1 MKIGGLVVAGMMF
14 LLPGGLLQGMGM
26 PGQGMLLRGAGV
38 TLRGTGL
45 PLQGAGVTLRGTGMP
60 LRGTRM
66 PVQGAG
72 LPVLETG
79 SARPMPAAWI
89 DKDTRHIVMRLSD
102 LGLGGSN
109 ASFYFHNNPFVGNK
123 MVFYHSEGKNK
134 QIYTMDLATR
144 RTVQVTHMSSPMNGE
159 IVGRS
164 SGRVFYQIKDS
175 VFYSRVDNGET
186 RLVFVFPSDFKGSVT
201 TLNANETLLAGVQSG
216 DEEKEILRQY
226 PEKHDF
232 FNRIYDAHIP
242 HTLFIIDLRTGELR
256 KIHRENTWIGHVQFS
271 PTDTA
276 LLMFCHEGPW
286 QKVDRIWTI
295 DVATGKVRLMHKR
308 TVENEIAGHEF
319 FGPEGDTIW
328 FDWQIPKG
336 QTFFL
341 GGVDVRTG
349 KERKY
354 AMTRDEWS
362 IHFTVSPDGK
372 LFAGDGGDSGQVAK
386 AKNGRWIYLFHR
398 EGDRLV
404 SEKLVNMKGQ
414 YYKLEPNV
422 HFSPDGRWVIFRG
435 NFEGREEIYAVGTV
449 AGGSADA
456 GGVGGWPA
464 ITATARPWTRW
475 WWMGSA
481 VNKKDLTENMEKYK
495 AVGLGGL
502 ELTPIYGVKGYEAQ
516 FIPYLSPA
524 WMDMLQHTLKE
535 AGRLGLGLDMAN
547 GTGWPFGGG
556 PLIDG
561 RYACK
566 DFVYKTWSLKGGE
579 TLKDTVQYIQEPLV
593 HSDGGVKVDID
604 ELVEPVYANKD
615 LQRLALFQVRWARAL
630 PLQALMAYSSDG
642 KVVDLTG
649 KVDATGRLRWT
660 APAGAWTLYGI
671 FQGWH
676 GKMVERAAPGGEGNV
691 IDHFSRAA
699 LMRYLSRFDS
709 AFAGRDS
716 NDGPSDNGPAARL
729 KGLRAF
735 FNDSYEVDDARGQ
748 SNWTPGFFEI
758 FRRRRRYDLREHL
771 PELLGGTGRPG
782 GMLLR
787 GAGGH
792 GGPMTDGQVAKE
804 NRVLCDYRET
814 ISELLLDEFTRGW
827 GDWAH
832 GKGAVIRNQAHGSP
846 ANILDLY
853 AASDIPETEGAD
865 ILRYK
870 FATSAA
876 HVMGKPLVSSESVT
890 WLNEHFLSS
899 LADVKKALDLY
910 WLGGVN
916 HIFYHGTGYSPSS
929 DPWPG
934 WLFYAAV
941 HFTPNDPCW
950 QDFAALNEYVARCQ
964 SFLQRGEADNDVLL
978 YCPVYDSW
986 MEPGRELLKHFDK
999 MEANFEGTGFAAC
1012 AGEMVK
1018 RGFAFD
1024 YISDRQVQG
1033 LAIGETVAGQKSGI
1047 RAPGG
1052 GMYRTVVLPDSRY
1065 ISLGAFKKLM
1075 ELAEGGAQILIYKT
1089 MPGDVPG
1096 WAAWE
1101 ARRDTL
1107 HGWMERLH
1115 FSTISGGIQRAD
1127 IGKGAFIKG
1136 NDLEELLRYAK
1147 IRREVMVDD
1156 SLDVLRR
1163 LEGEGRCYFIVN
1175 RSSRRWE
1182 GWTVLADSLK
1192 DAVLFDPMRGVSGLA
1207 RVRGSREIY
1216 LQLMPGESVI
1226 VQTYPEKVGAGT
1238 DPGAGAGADLGTGA
1252 EARTDAGAGALFP
1265 YYHTVGEAVALNGE
1279 WGIEFISGGP
1289 VLPSSAKLRTLDS
1302 WTKLGEDAARFSGT
1316 AKYTLHFSRPVLP
1329 EGADGW
1335 MLDLGKVGRTA
1346 RVSLNGHAL
1355 GTLIGPYY
1363 RVMAPVA
1370 VMASPAAAGDSNVLE
1385 VMVSNGM
1392 VNRIEDMDRRGVVWK
1407 KFYNYNFPAH
1417 VRENRGA
1424 DGLFSAAEWKPEE
1437 SGLLGPV
1444 RLTAVGLRGI
1454 SNEET
1459 GADTVKDST
1468 WTQKVGARPYA
1479 FSKKQFFVNNYG
1491 AAKDGKTLAT
1501 RAIQAAIDDCAA
1513 KGGGVVV
1520 FKPGS
1525 YLSGS
1530 LFLREGVEL
1539 RIDKNV
1545 TLKGSQHFE
1554 DYPLIDTRIAGI
1566 EMKWPA
1572 ALLNIIGVRHAAIT
1586 GEGLVDA
1593 QGKFCWDK
1601 YWAMRK
1607 VYDPKG
1613 LRWIV
1618 DYDVQRI
1625 RTVLIQRSSDI
1636 VVKGIHCQDAGF
1648 WTVQVLYS
1656 SHVTVDGIVVRNNEH
1671 GHGPSTDGVDID
1683 SSTWVLVENC
1693 DIDCNDDD
1701 FCLKAGRDWDGL
1713 RVGKPTEYVV
1723 IRNCIAR
1730 KGGGLLT
1737 IGSETSGSIRHVLAT
1752 NLVAHGTGN
1761 GFHIKSATTR
1771 GGVVEDIHLRNIT
1784 MDSVGNAILFTMNW
1798 NPAYSYSTLPAGYN
1812 ADSIPEHWKTLLH
1825 RVEPAE
1831 RGIPH
1836 FRDIYISGM
1845 KVMSAKK
1852 AIVASGLEN
1861 SLITDVHMNDVRIN
1875 ADDAGE
1881 AHFIKD
1887 WDLKGVN
1894 IVTKNKSTLHIL

>member
-1 MKIGGLVVAGMMF
+1 MKIAGLIIGVMIFLGGPAAGA
-14 LLPGGLLQGMGM
+14 LADQGGGGTLADQGG
-26 PGQGMLLRGAGV
+26 G
-38 TLRGTGL
+38 
-45 PLQGAGVTLRGTGMP
+45 
-60 LRGTRM
+60 
-66 PVQGAG
+66 G

-79 SARPMPAAWI
+79 SVRPMPAEWI
-89 DKDTRHIVMRLSD
+89 DKDTRHRVVRLTD
-102 LGLGGSN
+102 VEGNN
-109 ASFYFHNNPFVGNK
+109 ASFYFHNNPFIGDR
-123 MVFYHSEGKNK
+123 MVFYHSEVKDK
-134 QIYTMDLATR
+134 EIYTLNMKTR
-144 RTVQVTHMSSPMNGE
+144 RAEQVTHMSSPMNGE
-159 IVGRS
+159 IVGRAT
-164 SGRVFYQIKDS
+164 GRVFYQVKDS
-175 VFYSRVDNGET
+175 VFCTRVDNGVT
-186 RLVFVFPSDFKGSVT
+186 RLVFVFPADFKGNVS

-216 DEEKEILRQY
+216 DEEKEILWKY
-226 PEKHDF
+226 PEKKDF

-242 HTLFIIDLRTGELR
+242 HTLFTIDLRTGELK
-256 KIHRENTWIGHVQFS
+256 KIHREADWIGHVQFS

-295 DVATGKVRLMHKR
+295 DVATGEVRLMHKR

-319 FGPEGDTIW
+319 FSPNGDTIW

-349 KERKY
+349 GETKY
-354 AMTRDEWS
+354 EMKRDEWS
-362 IHFTVSPDGK
+362 IHFAISSDGK

-386 AKNGRWIYLFHR
+386 ARNGRWIYLFHR
-398 EGDRLV
+398 EGERLV

-435 NFEGREEIYAVGTV
+435 NFEGREDIYAVETV
-449 AGGSADA
+449 AGADAVAGAPADA
-456 GGVGGWPA
+456 GEAGGWPV
-464 ITATARPWTRW
+464 ITSTARPWTRW

-481 VNKKDLTENMEKYK
+481 VNKEDLTENMERYK

-524 WMDMLQHTLKE
+524 WMDMLQHTEKE
-535 AGRLGLGLDMAN
+535 AGRLGLGLDLAT

-561 RYACK
+561 TYACK
-566 DFVYKTWSLKGGE
+566 DFVYKTWSLRGGE
-579 TLKDTVQYIQEPLV
+579 TLKDTVQYIQEPLL
-593 HSDGGVKVDID
+593 HSDGGVKVGVDQ
-604 ELVEPVYANKD
+604 LVEPVFANKD

-630 PLQALMAYSSDG
+630 PLQALMAYAADG
-642 KVVDLTG
+642 KIVDLTG
-649 KVDATGRLRWT
+649 KVDGSGQLRWEA
-660 APAGAWTLYGI
+660 APGEWTLYGI

-691 IDHFSRAA
+691 IDHFSGVA
-699 LMRYLSRFDS
+699 LRRYLSRFDS
-709 AFAGRDS
+709 AWAGRDV
-716 NDGPSDNGPAARL
+716 R
-729 KGLRAF
+729 GLRAF
-735 FNDSYEVDDARGQ
+735 FNDSYEVDDAKGQ
-748 SNWTPGFFEI
+748 SNWTPGFFQL
-758 FRRRRRYDLREHL
+758 FRERRGYDLREHL
-771 PELLGGTGRPG
+771 PELLGAVERT
-782 GMLLR
+782 
-787 GAGGH
+787 
-792 GGPMTDGQVAKE
+792 T
-804 NRVLCDYRET
+804 RVLCDYRET
-814 ISELLLDEFTRGW
+814 ISELLLNEFTRGW

-853 AASDIPETEGAD
+853 AASDIPETEGSD

-876 HVMGKPLVSSESVT
+876 HVMGKPLASAETVT

-899 LADVKKALDLY
+899 LADVKKALDLN

-916 HIFYHGTGYSPSS
+916 HIFYHGTAYSPVR

-941 HFTPNDPCW
+941 HFTPSDPCW
-950 QDFAALNEYVARCQ
+950 QDFSELNQYVARCQ
-964 SFLQRGEADNDVLL
+964 SFLQNGVADNDVLL

-986 MEPGRELLKHFDK
+986 METGRELLKHFDK

-1012 AGEMVK
+1012 ASEMVG
-1018 RGFAFD
+1018 RGYGFD
-1024 YISDRQVQG
+1024 YISDKQVQG
-1033 LAIGETVAGQKSGI
+1033 LREAGGIVAL
-1047 RAPGG
+1047 GG
-1052 GMYRTVVLPDSRY
+1052 GHYQTVVLPDCRY

-1075 ELAEGGAQILIYKT
+1075 ELAERGAQILIYKT
-1089 MPGDVPG
+1089 MPADVPG
-1096 WAAWE
+1096 WEAWE

-1107 HGWMERLH
+1107 RGWMERLS
-1115 FSTISGGIQRAD
+1115 FSNVADGIQWAAF
-1127 IGKGAFIKG
+1127 GKGAFIKG
-1136 NDLEELLRYAK
+1136 DDLEALLRYAK

-1156 SLDVLRR
+1156 SLDVVRR
-1163 LEGEGRCYFIVN
+1163 LDGTGHCYFIVN
-1175 RSSRRWE
+1175 RGSKKWE
-1182 GWTVLADSLK
+1182 GWTVLADSTRN
-1192 DAVLFDPMRGVSGLA
+1192 AMLFDPMRGVSGRA
-1207 RVRGSREIY
+1207 RVQRGSEIY
-1216 LQLMPGESVI
+1216 LQLMPGESII
-1226 VQTYPEKVGAGT
+1226 VKTGAG
-1238 DPGAGAGADLGTGA
+1238 GGSEAGSRVGGI
-1252 EARTDAGAGALFP
+1252 ALFP
-1265 YYHTVGEAVALNGE
+1265 YYHVVGDAVALSGE
-1279 WGIEFISGGP
+1279 WGIEFLEGGS
-1289 VLPSSAKLRTLDS
+1289 VLPSSAKVRTLDS

-1316 AKYTLHFSRPVLP
+1316 AKYTLHFGRRVLP
-1329 EGADGW
+1329 EGADRW

-1346 RVSLNGHAL
+1346 RVVLNGHAL
-1355 GTLIGPYY
+1355 GTLIGPIYNLIL
-1363 RVMAPVA
+1363 PG
-1370 VMASPAAAGDSNVLE
+1370 SLLAGDRNVLE
-1385 VMVSNGM
+1385 VVVSNGM

-1417 VRENRGA
+1417 ARENRGA
-1424 DGLFSAAEWKPEE
+1424 DGLFSAAGWKPEE

-1444 RLTAVGLRGI
+1444 SLTAVGTVAGMEEGGGE
-1454 SNEET
+1454 NE
-1459 GADTVKDST
+1459 ADNKRDST
-1468 WTQKVGARPYA
+1468 WIKKVGTRS
-1479 FSKKQFFVNNYG
+1479 FKVGKTVCRVNDYG
-1491 AAKDGKTLAT
+1491 AVSDGSTLASP
-1501 RAIQAAIDDCAA
+1501 AIQAAIDDCAA

-1525 YLSGS
+1525 YLSGA

-1539 RIDKNV
+1539 RIDKDV
-1545 TLKGSQHFE
+1545 VLKGSQQFE

-1586 GEGLVDA
+1586 GEGKVDA

-1625 RTVLIQRSSDI
+1625 RTVLIQRSADI
-1636 VVKGIHCQDAGF
+1636 LIKGIHCQDAGF

-1737 IGSETSGSIRHVLAT
+1737 IGSETSGDIRHVLAT
-1752 NLVAHGTGN
+1752 DLVAHGTGN

-1831 RGIPH
+1831 RGTPH

-1845 KVMSAKK
+1845 KVRSAKK
-1852 AIVASGLEN
+1852 AIVASGLET
-1861 SLITDVHMNDVRIN
+1861 SPITNVHMNDVRII
-1875 ADDAGE
+1875 ASDAGE
-1881 AHFIKD
+1881 THFIKD
-1887 WDLKGVN
+1887 WEQKNVD
-1894 IVTKNKSTLHIL
+1894 IVIKPI